1 MLLLLLLASYPTKHF
16 SCHTS
21 IKKEIPHRQEGQRH
35 SQVLMLASFEHQPG
49 RIPAYPQHKR
59 KYNTDRK
66 HKDTVKC
73 CCWHHF
79 PAKYISC
86 HTSTYK
92 EIHHRQEAQRHS
104 QVLLL
109 LLLASFPTKHFSCH
123 TSIKKELPH
132 RQEGQRHSQ
141 VLLLASFEHQPG
153 RIPAYPQHKR
163 KYNTDRKHK
172 DTGKCC

>member
-1 MLLLLLLASYPTKHF
+1 
-16 SCHTS
+16 
-21 IKKEIPHRQEGQRH
+21 
-35 SQVLMLASFEHQPG
+35 MLASFEHQPG

-172 DTGKCC
+172 DTGKCCCCWHLFQPNIFPATPQHKRNYHTDSKDKDTAKC